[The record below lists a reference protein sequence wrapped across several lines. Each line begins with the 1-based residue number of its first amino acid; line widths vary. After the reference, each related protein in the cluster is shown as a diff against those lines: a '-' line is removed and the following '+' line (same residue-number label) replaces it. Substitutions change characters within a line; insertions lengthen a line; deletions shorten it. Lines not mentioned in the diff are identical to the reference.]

1 MSEGPMAGVL
11 LLAAFVV
18 TVAGMG
24 WLALLLEAH
33 WEQVRGTSAPAPT
46 EAARWRLRLLGSV
59 ALLASLGLCLK
70 VDHAS
75 MAVLVWV
82 MLVAVA
88 ALLIT
93 LTLTWRAH
101 WLRWLPTGASDVY
114 SGGMD
119 QAPGGVPP
127 P

>member
-1 MSEGPMAGVL
+1 MSEGSMAGVL
-11 LLAAFVV
+11 LLGAFVV

-33 WEQVRGTSAPAPT
+33 WEQVRGAAAPALS
-46 EAARWRLRLLGSV
+46 EAVRWRLRLLGSV
-59 ALLASLGLCLK
+59 ALLVSLGLCLT

-82 MLVAVA
+82 MLVAAA

-101 WLRWLPTGASDVY
+101 WLRWLPA
-114 SGGMD
+114 
-119 QAPGGVPP
+119 
-127 P
+127 

>member
-1 MSEGPMAGVL
+1 MSEGSTAGVL
-11 LLAAFVV
+11 LLVAFVV

-33 WEQVRGTSAPAPT
+33 WAQVRGTSAPAPT
-46 EAARWRLRLLGSV
+46 EGARWRLRLLGSV
-59 ALLASLGLCLK
+59 ALLASLGLCLA

-82 MLVAVA
+82 MLVAAA

-101 WLRWLPTGASDVY
+101 WLRWLPA
-114 SGGMD
+114 
-119 QAPGGVPP
+119 
-127 P
+127 